1 MNKQDMKIFGISM
14 TCFIPLFLMGAFLP
28 ALPTVIR
35 AEGQKRITLREAA
48 RQLGADRID
57 EYMKP
62 EVLDNFSLPTK
73 DEWQRFWTGVQSALR
88 SGDLEELAWMRTEAA
103 QALLVLDTVRG
114 GKPYADWLRQRIDYF
129 EVADLVTK
137 KIPARPTTV
146 RTAVTPG
153 TRRVTILP
161 RPTPPP
167 AKIPPA
173 VSRRRT
179 ATVSSLELWKKK
191 LQGRPAPARASGLV
205 PGLKKIFRAEGIPP
219 ELVWQAEVESSFN
232 PEARS
237 PVGARGLY
245 QFMPATARSFGLE
258 EGPPD
263 DRLNPGKSARAAA
276 RYLKTLYRRF
286 DSWPLALAAYNAGEG
301 RVGRKLKKHRAA
313 SFSAIAPHL
322 PAETRMYVPKVLATV
337 YHREGVDPEDLPPPL
352 K

>member
-1 MNKQDMKIFGISM
+1 MKVPGISIP
-14 TCFIPLFLMGAFLP
+14 CFIPLFLLGALFP
-28 ALPTVIR
+28 AGSKASS
-35 AEGQKRITLREAA
+35 AEDQQRVTLREAA
-48 RQLGADRID
+48 RRFGADRID
-57 EYMKP
+57 EYLPP

-73 DEWQRFWTGVQSALR
+73 DEWQRFWTDVQSALR
-88 SGDLEELAWMRTEAA
+88 SGDLEKLAWMLPETR
-103 QALLVLDTVRG
+103 QALLVLDTIKG

-129 EVADLVTK
+129 EVADFVTK
-137 KIPARPTTV
+137 KIPAKPAATKPAETPPVRRAAIVVRPS
-146 RTAVTPG
+146 
-153 TRRVTILP
+153 
-161 RPTPPP
+161 PPP

-179 ATVSSLELWKKK
+179 ATVSNLELWKKK
-191 LQGRPAPARASGLV
+191 LKGRAAPARAAGLV
-205 PGLKKIFRAEGIPP
+205 PGLKNIFRAEGIPP
-219 ELVWQAEVESSFN
+219 QLVWQAEVESSFN

-245 QFMPATARSFGLE
+245 QFMPATGRSFGLE

-286 DSWPLALAAYNAGEG
+286 DSWPLALAAYNAGAG
-301 RVGRKLKKHRAA
+301 RVGRNLKKHRAS

-337 YHREGVDPEDLPPPL
+337 YHREGVEPEDLPPPL